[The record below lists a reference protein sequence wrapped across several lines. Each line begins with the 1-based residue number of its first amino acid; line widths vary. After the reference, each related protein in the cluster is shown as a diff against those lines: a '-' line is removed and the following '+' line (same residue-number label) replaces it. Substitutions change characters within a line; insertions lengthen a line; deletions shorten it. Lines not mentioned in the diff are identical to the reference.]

1 MYTVPVSFASARR
14 WMSDLRQSNPLRDVS
29 NFSQGREAR
38 VFNIVAPCPRRARS
52 LGLPALAEEDWL
64 KKTG

>member
-1 MYTVPVSFASARR
+1 
-14 WMSDLRQSNPLRDVS
+14 MSDLRQSNPLRDVS